1 MATRRTP
8 PRRDRAGRA
17 RAKDT
22 RGSAHGALKNSGSKD
37 LDTGRHTAIHRSI
50 GLGKRSVE

>member
-1 MATRRTP
+1 MAARRTP
-8 PRRDRAGRA
+8 LRRDRAGRA